1 MATTTHRQNQQYS
14 QNQRNNQ
21 DSDRQQPD
29 HQNQNGQNDENQNH
43 HGPVQNHQGP
53 VQNHQGPVESFRLN
67 NVSISIFENESE
79 RDGQKSRYH
88 RAKIDKRY
96 RDQKSGEWKSTTSF
110 SLDELLR
117 LQHLIGNAVDFMAAK
132 PGE

>member
-1 MATTTHRQNQQYS
+1 MATNTQRQNQQSS
-14 QNQRNNQ
+14 QSQRNNQ
-21 DSDRQQPD
+21 NSDRQQTD
-29 HQNQNGQNDENQNH
+29 DQNNGGQNH
-43 HGPVQNHQGP
+43 H
-53 VQNHQGPVESFRLN
+53 GPVESFRLS

-79 RDGQKSRYH
+79 RDGQKSLYH

-117 LQHLIGNAVDFMAAK
+117 LQHLINNAVDFMAQK
-132 PGE
+132 PGD